1 MKKLFLLLMLS
12 LFISQCG
19 YEKIYSSKNL
29 NLTIKKIKKENNL
42 INNELSNALLGILSN
57 KSSENTID
65 LEIQSKKFTDVRS
78 KDSKGDPMVYV
89 LKLETKIIAKTK
101 SNREYTNIFYE
112 QMNYNNNDDKFELSQ
127 YIGEIEKIL
136 IQETVK
142 DIISYLAD
150 LE

>member
-1 MKKLFLLLMLS
+1 MKKLFLLLILS
-12 LFISQCG
+12 LLISQCG

-78 KDSKGDPMVYV
+78 KDSKGDPIVYV

-127 YIGEIEKIL
+127 YINEIEKIL
-136 IQETVK
+136 IKETVK
-142 DIISYLAD
+142 KIVDYLTN
-150 LE
+150 L

>member
-78 KDSKGDPMVYV
+78 KDSKGDPIVYV

-127 YIGEIEKIL
+127 YISEIEKIL

>member
-57 KSSENTID
+57 KSSENTVD
-65 LEIQSKKFTDVRS
+65 LEIQGKKFTEVRS
-78 KDSKGDPMVYV
+78 KDSKGDPVVYV
-89 LKLETKIIAKTK
+89 LRLETKIIAKTK

-127 YIGEIEKIL
+127 YLGEIEKIL